1 MSGLPATARIG
12 FDAVRALRN
21 STGLGNYARHLLRG
35 LRRAAPGL
43 DLHLYSPS
51 PPRPEFSGYAESIG
65 ATVHL
70 PPRGWRTAGLRAVWR
85 TTRLGQTVARDGMAL
100 YHGLTH
106 EIPRD
111 LPETGVPS
119 VVTVHDLLFL
129 THPELFPVVDRQSY
143 VWRYRWSIEHA
154 TALVAVSEHTRQE
167 LHAHLDVPLHRVVVI
182 PPARD
187 PCFAQAC
194 DAPARAAVRARHDL
208 PAEYLIMI
216 GTLEP
221 RKNHRLALEALGQLG
236 AASPPLVLVGRDGGS
251 EAELRSE
258 AQRLGIADRVLV
270 RTAVTDAELPAVLQ
284 GATLALYLSRA
295 EGFGMPIIEAMSAGV
310 PMLVAAGP
318 HLRDAAGDAAVAVD
332 PEDPTALAAAIRAL
346 LGDPAG
352 RAAIAAAGMHH
363 AAGFDATALARR
375 LLSVYDAVVSGGPLP
390 DGPDPHLPAATPT
403 PPLETTL

>member
-1 MSGLPATARIG
+1 MPGLPATARLG
-12 FDAVRALRN
+12 FDGVRALRN
-21 STGLGNYARHLLRG
+21 TTGLGNYARHLLRG
-35 LRRAAPGL
+35 LRQAAPGL

-51 PPRPEFSGYAESIG
+51 PPRPDFEGYAESVG

-85 TTRLGQTVARDGMAL
+85 TTRLGHTVARDGMAL

-143 VWRYRWSIEHA
+143 AWRYRWSIEHA

-167 LHAHLDVPLHRVVVI
+167 LHAHLGVALDRVAVV

-187 PCFAQAC
+187 PRFAAAR
-194 DAPARAAVRARHDL
+194 DDDARAAVRARHDV
-208 PAEYLIMI
+208 PAEYLVMV

-221 RKNHRLALEALGQLG
+221 RKNHLLALQALGPLG
-236 AASPPLVLVGRDGGS
+236 AAAPPLVLVGRDGGS
-251 EAELRSE
+251 EAALRLE
-258 AQRLGIADRVLV
+258 ARRLGIADRILF
-270 RTAVTDAELPAVLQ
+270 RDGVTDAELPALLQ

-310 PMLVAAGP
+310 PMVVATGT
-318 HLRDAAGDAAVAVD
+318 HLREAGGDAAVAVD
-332 PEDPTALAAAIRAL
+332 PDDPIGLAAALRAL
-346 LGDPAG
+346 LGDPERR
-352 RAAIAAAGMHH
+352 RALAAAGTRH
-363 AAGFDATALARR
+363 AAGFDAATLARR
-375 LLSVYDAVVSGGPLP
+375 LLRVYDAVLAGTALP
-390 DGPDPHLPAATPT
+390 DGPDPSLHPFTAPH
-403 PPLETTL
+403 PPETIL

>member
-1 MSGLPATARIG
+1 MTGLPATARLG
-12 FDAVRALRN
+12 FDGVRALRN
-21 STGLGNYARHLLRG
+21 ATGLGNYARHLLRG
-35 LRRAAPGL
+35 LRQVAPGL

-51 PPRPEFSGYAESIG
+51 PPRPEFAGFADAIG

-119 VVTVHDLLFL
+119 LVTVHDLLFL

-143 VWRYRWSIEHA
+143 AWRYRWSIEHA

-167 LHAHLDVPLHRVVVI
+167 LHGHLGVALDRIVVI

-187 PCFAQAC
+187 PRFAKEC
-194 DAPARAAVRARHDL
+194 SDEARAAVRARHDL
-208 PAEYLIMI
+208 PAQYLIMV

-221 RKNHRLALEALGQLG
+221 RKNHRLALQALAQLG
-236 AASPPLVLVGRDGGS
+236 ADAPPLVLVGRDGGS
-251 EAELRSE
+251 AAELQLE
-258 AQRLGIADRVLV
+258 ARRLGIADRTLF
-270 RTAVTDAELPAVLQ
+270 RDTVTDEELPALLQ

-295 EGFGMPIIEAMSAGV
+295 EGFGMPIIEAMSAAV
-310 PMLVAAGP
+310 PMIVSAGP
-318 HLRDAAGDAAVAVD
+318 HLRDAGGEAVLVVD
-332 PEDPTALAAAIRAL
+332 PDDSSALAEAIRAL
-346 LGDPAG
+346 LGDPAR
-352 RAAIAAAGMHH
+352 RAALAAAGTHH
-363 AAGFDATALARR
+363 AGGFDAAALARR
-375 LLSVYDAVVSGGPLP
+375 LLRVYDAVLAGTALP
-390 DGPDPHLPAATPT
+390 VEPDASLHPFTAPH
-403 PPLETTL
+403 PPETTL

>member
-12 FDAVRALRN
+12 FDGVRALRN
-21 STGLGNYARHLLRG
+21 ATGLGNYARHLLRG
-35 LRRAAPGL
+35 LREAAPAL

-51 PPRPEFSGYAESIG
+51 PPRPEFTGYADSIR

-85 TTRLGQTVARDGMAL
+85 TTRLGQTAARDGMAL

-143 VWRYRWSIEHA
+143 LWRYRWSIEHA
-154 TALVAVSEHTRQE
+154 TALVAVSEHTRQA
-167 LHAHLDVPLHRVVVI
+167 LHLHLDVPLHRIVVI

-187 PCFAQAC
+187 PRFATVC
-194 DAPARAAVRARHDL
+194 TDDARAAVRVRHEL

-216 GTLEP
+216 GTLES
-221 RKNHRLALEALGQLG
+221 RKNHRLALQALGQLDAG
-236 AASPPLVLVGRDGGS
+236 TPPLVFVGRDGGS
-251 EAELRSE
+251 EAELRLE
-258 AQRLGIADRVLV
+258 AQRIGIADRVLF
-270 RTAVTDAELPAVLQ
+270 RDGVTDAELPAVLQ

-310 PMLVAAGP
+310 PMIVAAGP
-318 HLRDAAGDAAVAVD
+318 HLHDAAGDGAVVAD
-332 PEDPTALAAAIRAL
+332 PDDPTALAAAIIAL
-346 LGDPAG
+346 LESSDRQ
-352 RAAIAAAGMHH
+352 RAAIDAGTRH
-363 AAGFDATALARR
+363 AATFDAGALARR
-375 LLSVYDAVVSGGPLP
+375 LLSVYDAVVSGEPLP
-390 DGPDPHLPAATPT
+390 DGPDPLPPTATPMH
-403 PPLETTL
+403 PSENSL